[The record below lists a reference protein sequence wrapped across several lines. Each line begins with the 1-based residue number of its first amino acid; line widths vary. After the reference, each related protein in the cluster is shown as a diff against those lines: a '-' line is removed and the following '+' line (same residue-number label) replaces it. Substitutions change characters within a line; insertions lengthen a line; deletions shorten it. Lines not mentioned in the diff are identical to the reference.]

1 MRLRL
6 YIILQIFTF
15 NKIKKK
21 KKAIST
27 NEIKENVQRSFTYT
41 TLAESTVITAIA
53 HLYCKY
59 ILCSNSSESN
69 L

>member
-15 NKIKKK
+15 NKVKKQK
-21 KKAIST
+21 KVITT
-27 NEIKENVQRSFTYT
+27 NETKENVQRRFTYT

-53 HLYCKY
+53 QLYAQY
-59 ILCSNSSESN
+59 TLHE
-69 L
+69 